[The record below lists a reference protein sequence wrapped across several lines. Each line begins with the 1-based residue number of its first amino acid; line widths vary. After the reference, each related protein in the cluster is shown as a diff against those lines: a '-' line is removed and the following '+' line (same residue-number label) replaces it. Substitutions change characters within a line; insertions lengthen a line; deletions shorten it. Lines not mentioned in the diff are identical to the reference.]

1 MPEPVAVRDLAA
13 LQLELTARWHAVPP
27 SPLDATDV
35 LARLVAENHRHNFLL
50 WHEEDLA
57 RRDDLGP
64 ERVRQAK
71 RSIDRHNQA
80 RNDAMESLDRELATR
95 LHPRAP
101 GPGCPAHS
109 ETPGMML
116 DRLSILALK
125 AYHMAE
131 QANRTDAPSDHRE
144 RCAEKLARI
153 QRQRADL
160 LDCLASLADEI
171 AAGTRTFRLYGQFK
185 MYNDPALNPELYR
198 QAKCTAAA
206 STCPA
211 SS

>member
-1 MPEPVAVRDLAA
+1 MPPPVAVRDFAA
-13 LQLELTARWHAVPP
+13 LQTRLTARWHSSPP
-27 SPLDATDV
+27 ALPPDTDE
-35 LARLVAENHRHNFLL
+35 LTQLVAENHRHNFLL

-57 RRDDLGP
+57 RRDDLGA

-71 RSIDRHNQA
+71 RTIDRHNQA
-80 RNDAMESLDRELATR
+80 RNDAMEAIDRALADA
-95 LHPRAP
+95 LHPRPA
-101 GPGCPAHS
+101 GPACPAHS
-109 ETPGMML
+109 ETPGMIL

-131 QANRTDAPSDHRE
+131 EAHRAEAAPEHRE

-153 QRQRADL
+153 ERQRADL
-160 LDCLASLADEI
+160 LDCLASLVDEI

-198 QAKCTAAA
+198 RNTAAA
-206 STCPA
+206 APA
-211 SS
+211 SHAR